1 MASLQKAEGK
11 DTEWSAKA
19 HGSTAESAEQLQGSI
34 KTSLEDIT
42 AAGTGIGALAKQTTH
57 LTELVEQIRRALHHE
72 GHMPDIPP
80 EFATDGLYEKTCS
93 KIVDQA
99 TTGDL
104 FIKASQ
110 RHPDAP
116 RLSELQREALHAV
129 VELADDPENH
139 VLMELL
145 PGDIQLIDN
154 FHVLH
159 GRTAYEDDRAEG
171 KVRHLK
177 RLWLETTV
185 LASRPPHF
193 MKNVSSHWDER
204 RSASRLRVT

>member
-1 MASLQKAEGK
+1 MARNEGMEVLDRPDPSGPVRSWMYFMEVKEDEKTYLRPLDFSYDSIDSLKRQLHFFASLK
-11 DTEWSAKA
+11 DQYS
-19 HGSTAESAEQLQGSI
+19 GVY
-34 KTSLEDIT
+34 IT
-42 AAGTGIGALAKQTTH
+42 
-57 LTELVEQIRRALHHE
+57 
-72 GHMPDIPP
+72 
-80 EFATDGLYEKTCS
+80 
-93 KIVDQA
+93 
-99 TTGDL
+99 
-104 FIKASQ
+104 
-110 RHPDAP
+110 
-116 RLSELQREALHAV
+116 
-129 VELADDPENH
+129 
-139 VLMELL
+139 L